1 MLHRMQEN
9 MLVAGLEEDNNNHHY
24 GNKLDTVG
32 VDQPIQHNELDV
44 VVGYSSAEDGPCKP

>member
-1 MLHRMQEN
+1 MQEN
-9 MLVAGLEEDNNNHHY
+9 MLVAGLEEDNNNQYY